1 MEVHVVPDA
10 GALAV
15 DAAAR
20 VAEVIATTPDALL
33 LAATGETPMGCYAEL
48 GRLARDGSLDAS
60 RLRVAQLDEYLGLSQ
75 ADPRSLYGWMERAL
89 LAPLRIGAERVIRFD
104 TEGVYAQRIRSEYDA
119 AIEAA
124 GGIDLAIL
132 GLGPNG
138 HLGFNEPPSESD
150 APTRVVTLD
159 AATLV
164 SNAGYWQ
171 DAVPPRAVT
180 AGMSVILAAR
190 RVLLLVSGERK
201 ASILGRML
209 ESEPSA
215 TLPASFLR
223 QHPSVTVIADRDARP
238 DRSSHA

>member
-1 MEVHVVPDA
+1 MDVHVVPDA
-10 GALAV
+10 RALAV

-20 VAEVIATTPDALL
+20 VAEVIAATPDALV

-48 GRLARDGSLDAS
+48 GRLAREGSLDAS
-60 RLRVAQLDEYLGLSQ
+60 QVRVAQLDEYLGLSQ

-89 LAPLRIGAERVIRFD
+89 LEPLGIGAERVIRFRTGD
-104 TEGVYAQRIRSEYDA
+104 VDVKRIGREYDA
-119 AIEAA
+119 TIEAA

-138 HLGFNEPPSESD
+138 HLGFNEPPSDAS
-150 APTRVVTLD
+150 APTRIVSLD
-159 AATLV
+159 AATLE

-190 RVLLLVSGERK
+190 RVLLLVSGQRK
-201 ASILGRML
+201 ASILDRML
-209 ESEPSA
+209 QSEPHA
-215 TLPASFLR
+215 TLPASFLG
-223 QHPSVTVIADRDARP
+223 QHPRATVIADRDARP
-238 DRSSHA
+238 DRSAHA